1 MKQDLL
7 TFADWTP
14 DAMKNLLQLAVEIKQ
29 APASYSNVLAGSQLL
44 PCLKSRLCE
53 PALASILVSTSLA
66 ATWCI

>member
-29 APASYSNVLAGSQLL
+29 APASYSNVLAG
-44 PCLKSRLCE
+44 KSIV
-53 PALASILVSTSLA
+53 ALFEKPSLRTRVSFILVSTSLA